1 VNLKLVIALLV
12 IIALP
17 ICAQAQKP
25 TLAQKVL
32 TIISGDKAKTRVYC
46 DMAMLGEQMERANE
60 NGDSNK
66 FDELF
71 QKISELEKQLGPE
84 YAALIDGLQ
93 DIDPRSEEGQEIQ
106 TTLDALDSLCRG

>member
-1 VNLKLVIALLV
+1 VNLKLVIAILV

-17 ICAQAQKP
+17 IAQAQKP

-46 DMAMLGEQMERANE
+46 DMAMLGEQMEQANE